1 MIDMDKR
8 KGERTMGN
16 KKGFSF
22 KLDIATGK
30 KLKIMAIERGVTLS
44 DMANQA
50 IVAFLASGGD
60 DSMDNKTEEKGGED
74 HGTEN
79 N

>member
-1 MIDMDKR
+1 
-8 KGERTMGN
+8 MGN

-30 KLKIMAIERGVTLS
+30 KLKIMAIERGTTLS

-50 IVAFLASGGD
+50 IIAFLAAEGGGVHN
-60 DSMDNKTEEKGGED
+60 MDNDDKTGEKGGVD